1 MEFNEHFICICNMTC
16 SAISILRSVSNHL
29 FSTSIYLL
37 AAFSGISASDA
48 HPLECPLKKDMC
60 SSLGRIQT
68 KILSFNDT
76 TGRCTVSDDC
86 TNMTCQLIVVRSGI
100 NVPFSLALSLD
111 PCEIPYPVRL
121 DVDSTLLGPV
131 LNGIFSESR
140 NISVVLFGVPAVV
153 TINIKQERYRMTLA
167 VSSVIFC
174 VPLYDSNSFNLL
186 SCVGGS
192 SFCKFKN

>member
-48 HPLECPLKKDMC
+48 HPLECPLKENMC

-86 TNMTCQLIVVRSGI
+86 TNMTCELIVVRSGI
-100 NVPFSLALSLD
+100 NVPFSLALSLN
-111 PCEIPYPVRL
+111 PCEIPYTVRL

-153 TINIKQERYRMTLA
+153 TIDIKQERYRMTLA

-174 VPLYDSNSFNLL
+174 VPLYDSNSFHLL

-192 SFCKFKN
+192 SFCKFKD